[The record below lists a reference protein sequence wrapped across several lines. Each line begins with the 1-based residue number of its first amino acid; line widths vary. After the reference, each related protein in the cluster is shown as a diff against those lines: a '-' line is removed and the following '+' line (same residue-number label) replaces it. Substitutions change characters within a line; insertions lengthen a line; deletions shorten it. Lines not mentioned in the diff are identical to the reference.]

1 MAADALGL
9 VYAGLVT
16 LGGVIGFVKAGS
28 APSFIAGA
36 TFGFAAAFG
45 ALNSNHVI
53 LAIVS
58 GILTGAMGFRFYN
71 SGKIMPAGLH
81 LDACSQC
88 LYDNSWKPMK
98 MTRDYKDTLPVT
110 PCCCYLVNDNFKV
123 IEGLVKCSGDVE
135 SGCLEARETHSR
147 FKAYEMPLNTTYYS
161 TRIRVCSFPT
171 ITDYVEF
178 MEQPCGAAIFPS
190 YIFICVDANVGI
202 ETFREQCDTIK
213 QIQLAVFGL
222 PNRALL
228 LFGKIPDLGSRDHPK
243 MEMIRQ
249 VAVDFKAD
257 LVQFHPNEA
266 ELEYMS
272 ENHEKYGI
280 ARVWELLENVGTEWP
295 TVILKDNPGRGNSS
309 ILSKIKRQEND
320 YHSPL
325 LSALQSARMST
336 TNDLLDE
343 NNWIEKPKM
352 PIPTP
357 KEEEELF
364 KLFSQQIYM
373 PIPEVFDP
381 EVPSEMLPYLQR
393 QRYEAGLQLTYDS
406 DFGQDLFFL
415 SNNPIDVER
424 LSSTETTVFCSQNH
438 QNTLSIVNTNKVLES
453 DSTQRTA
460 STTINVKPE
469 SSTTAIEQASLVQKK
484 KKKKSK
490 NKKRAVDSNT
500 VEHLET
506 VAEEE
511 SELDTATENAQKLK
525 VKYEQLYEKVKND
538 RKTNLTLDDDLN
550 SLIESWNIIKNEP
563 ANDDQV
569 LVAMKLTEAWFEGK
583 SKPLTDTLAAAKKK
597 ECLERV

>member
-53 LAIVS
+53 LAINKQ
-58 GILTGAMGFRFYN
+58 AFQRY
-71 SGKIMPAGLH
+71 
-81 LDACSQC
+81 CSFC
-88 LYDNSWKPMK
+88 S

-123 IEGLVKCSGDVE
+123 IEGLVNCSGDVE
-135 SGCLEARETHSR
+135 SGCLEPRETQSR

-161 TRIRVCSFPT
+161 TRIRICSFPT
-171 ITDYVEF
+171 INNYVEF
-178 MEQPCGAAIFPS
+178 MEQPCGDAILPS
-190 YIFICVDANVGI
+190 YVFICVDANVGI

-213 QIQLAVFGL
+213 RIQLAVFGL

-249 VAVDFKAD
+249 LSVDFKAD
-257 LVQFHPNEA
+257 LVQFHPNE
-266 ELEYMS
+266 YMN

-309 ILSKIKRQEND
+309 ILSKIKRQDQD
-320 YHSPL
+320 YRSPL

-336 TNDLLDE
+336 TSDLLDE

-364 KLFSQQIYM
+364 KLFSQLIHM
-373 PIPEVFDP
+373 PPPEVFDL
-381 EVPSEMLPYLQR
+381 EVPLGLLPYLHK
-393 QRYEAGLQLTYDS
+393 QRYEAGFQLTYDS
-406 DFGQDLFFL
+406 DSGQELLFA
-415 SNNPIDVER
+415 SNNLIDAER

-453 DSTQRTA
+453 DNTQRTA
-460 STTINVKPE
+460 STTVNVKPE

-490 NKKRAVDSNT
+490 NKKRAVESNV

-511 SELDTATENAQKLK
+511 LSEVESATENAQKLK
-525 VKYEQLYEKVKND
+525 FKYEQLYEKVKNE
-538 RKTNLTLDDDLN
+538 RKSNFTLDDDLN
-550 SLIESWNIIKNEP
+550 SLIESWNNIKNEP

-583 SKPLTDTLAAAKKK
+583 SKPLTDNLTAARRGMPRSRLNFFQDKKNQ
-597 ECLERV
+597 